1 MTKLE
6 RFQKSYDVSLM
17 EASIENLSKYIDIS
31 SSYYEDLKCISLLF
45 LHNSSETNTN
55 QY

>member
-17 EASIENLSKYIDIS
+17 EASIENLSKYIDIPS
-31 SSYYEDLKCISLLF
+31 SDSGDLKGVTLFF